1 MSSQALLSI
10 ETKTVKGSTSSS
22 RLYWLDALRGWAV
35 LGVVAVHS
43 GQAANSTGRLG
54 KIAATGQYG
63 VELFFFVS
71 ALTISLT
78 YESHIRKFGTSIKS
92 QFAWLIKRFFRIAPL
107 YYLAAILYPVE
118 HFAIYVASHHRYFH
132 PTPISDIIANFLF
145 VNTWIPSANNSV
157 VPGGWSISVEMSFY
171 LLVPFIWIVKPVRPR
186 VVLLAASAIA
196 SIAITLFA
204 SRVSAGSFYVE
215 NNSFLYFWFPT
226 QAPVIILG
234 LIFYL
239 FKGTAVPT
247 RRSALSTIVFLL
259 CASICFVLGL
269 YLGAVNQVQPILAP
283 SVLTIAFI
291 LLILGVD
298 LTNTRVFVSRH
309 AIQLGKISFSVYIVH
324 FFVLDL
330 IHAAIKVTHLGQDQ
344 PLILIPIF
352 LAALGIS
359 SAIAIV
365 SKRVIEDPG
374 ISIGHQLSLAL
385 ASGADIPA
393 RHDLKQ

>member
-1 MSSQALLSI
+1 
-10 ETKTVKGSTSSS
+10 
-22 RLYWLDALRGWAV
+22 
-35 LGVVAVHS
+35 
-43 GQAANSTGRLG
+43 
-54 KIAATGQYG
+54 
-63 VELFFFVS
+63 
-71 ALTISLT
+71 
-78 YESHIRKFGTSIKS
+78 
-92 QFAWLIKRFFRIAPL
+92 
-107 YYLAAILYPVE
+107 
-118 HFAIYVASHHRYFH
+118 
-132 PTPISDIIANFLF
+132 
-145 VNTWIPSANNSV
+145 
-157 VPGGWSISVEMSFY
+157 MSFY

-291 LLILGVD
+291 LLISGVD